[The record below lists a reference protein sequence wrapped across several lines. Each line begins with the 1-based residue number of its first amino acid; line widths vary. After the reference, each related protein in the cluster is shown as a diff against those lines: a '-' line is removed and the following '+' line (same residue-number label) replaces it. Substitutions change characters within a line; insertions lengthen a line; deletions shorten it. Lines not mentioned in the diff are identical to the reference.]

1 MITDWLL
8 TSWSLW
14 LPGTA
19 LWAVSAYVPLS
30 GRLLN
35 EEDDKAAIA
44 SLKLGGCLALALLLG
59 FGINLGLGFSL
70 GPSWGSSLGLVAALY
85 ALFWGVIARQD

>member
-19 LWAVSAYVPLS
+19 LWAVSAYVPIS

-35 EEDDKAAIA
+35 EDDPTGIA
-44 SLKLGGCLALALLLG
+44 SLKLGGCLALALGMG

-70 GPSWGSSLGLVAALY
+70 GPSWGSSLGLVTALY
-85 ALFWGVIARQD
+85 ALFWGVIAREN

>member
-1 MITDWLL
+1 MINDWLL

-35 EEDDKAAIA
+35 EEDEAGIA
-44 SLKLGGCLALALLLG
+44 SLKLGGCLALALVLG
-59 FGINLGLGFSL
+59 FVINLGLGFGL

-85 ALFWGVIARQD
+85 GLFWGVIARQD

>member
-35 EEDDKAAIA
+35 EEDEAGIA
-44 SLKLGGCLALALLLG
+44 SLKLGGCLALDLVLG
-59 FGINLGLGFSL
+59 FVINLGLDRKSTCL
-70 GPSWGSSLGLVAALY
+70 NSSHSSVSRMPSSA
-85 ALFWGVIARQD
+85 

>member
-1 MITDWLL
+1 VITDWLL

-19 LWAVSAYVPLS
+19 LWAVSTYVPLS
-30 GRLLN
+30 DRLLN
-35 EEDDKAAIA
+35 EDDPTGIA
-44 SLKLGGCLALALLLG
+44 SLKLGGCLALALLMG

-70 GPSWGSSLGLVAALY
+70 GPSWGSSLGLVTALY

>member
-8 TSWSLW
+8 MSWTLW

-19 LWAVSAYVPLS
+19 LWALSAYIPLS

-35 EEDDKAAIA
+35 EDDAAGLA
-44 SLKLGGCLALALLLG
+44 SLKLSGCLALALMLG

-70 GPSWGSSLGLVAALY
+70 GPSWGSSLGLVTALY

>member
-1 MITDWLL
+1 MVTDWLL

-35 EEDDKAAIA
+35 EDDAAGLA
-44 SLKLGGCLALALLLG
+44 SLKLSGCLA
-59 FGINLGLGFSL
+59 
-70 GPSWGSSLGLVAALY
+70 
-85 ALFWGVIARQD
+85 

>member
-8 TSWSLW
+8 MSWTLW

-19 LWAVSAYVPLS
+19 LWALSAYIPLS

-35 EEDDKAAIA
+35 EDDAAGQA
-44 SLKLGGCLALALLLG
+44 SLKLSGCLALALVLG

-70 GPSWGSSLGLVAALY
+70 GPSWGSSLGLVASLY
-85 ALFWGVIARQD
+85 GLFWGVIASQD